1 MKTVIFCGGEGTR
14 IRDVSENAPKPL
26 IKLNGFPLIFYV
38 MCQYAKYGYTDFIL
52 CGGYKFNK
60 IEEFTSLLTRNSLA
74 LGIHNSFFEI
84 NNIPH
89 PSSWKI
95 NAIDTGSS
103 IIGERLWKVRKY
115 LLDEEL
121 FFASYSDSITDLDIN
136 ISKNILVKNQAICCF
151 AAVKPSQSY
160 HWVDFQPNNFELVSG
175 LNESSQQDHWINGG
189 YMCLKPEIFLHMKE
203 GEELVLEP
211 FARLASANK
220 LAAYKHLGYWKSID
234 TYKDLI
240 EAERDLS
247 TNKFPPFKTI

>member
-14 IRDVSENAPKPL
+14 IRDVSEEVPKPL

-38 MCQYAKYGYTDFIL
+38 MCQYAKYGYVDFIL

-60 IEEFTSLLTRNSLA
+60 LVEFVALLTTDCRA
-74 LGIHNSFFEI
+74 LGINYSFFEI
-84 NNIPH
+84 NDIPH
-89 PSSWKI
+89 PSNWKI

-103 IIGERLWKVRKY
+103 VIGERLWKVRKH
-115 LLDEEL
+115 LLSEEL

-136 ISKNILVKNQAICCF
+136 ISKNILIKNKAICSF

-160 HWVDFQPNNFELVSG
+160 HWVNFQPNDSELVSR
-175 LNESSQQDHWINGG
+175 LDESSQQDLWINGG
-189 YMCLKPEIFLHMKE
+189 YMCLKPEIFQYMNV

-211 FARLASANK
+211 FSRIAKVHKLAS
-220 LAAYKHLGYWKSID
+220 YKYQGYWKSID

-247 TNKFPPFKTI
+247 MKKFSPYKIS